1 VKLASIPICM
11 VQGHEWFE
19 SRQMTGFET
28 CRRCRS
34 RRRKPWDGP
43 TLSPY
48 EQGEAPELPALPYTI
63 TVAARKGGSGKS
75 TIALHLALAA
85 HLRGHKVLLADT
97 DVQRSSIESLDARD
111 GDRPEVVSSR
121 GAALR
126 TLQAQ
131 AAARHAEYL
140 IVDTPAGPG
149 ADLTLAMMI
158 SDLTLLIA
166 RPSFLDIAAAA
177 RSFYE
182 ARALGRPATI
192 LLNQAQPARGGQ
204 EAASVARAME
214 ALRHTRLPAAPLT
227 LHARTVYQT
236 AVARGRSVEELGPSP
251 AADEVAALWRHVEA
265 MRAEALA
272 ERAVAGAA
280 PAEAAAQS
288 ERPTLAPAH
297 QPGDQLV

>member
-1 VKLASIPICM
+1 M
-11 VQGHEWFE
+11 VQGHEWLE

-48 EQGEAPELPALPYTI
+48 EQGEALELPALPYTI

-97 DVQRSSIESLDARD
+97 DVQRSSAESLDARD
-111 GDRPEVVSSR
+111 GDRPEAVSTR

-131 AAARHAEYL
+131 AAARQVEYL

-166 RPSFLDIAAAA
+166 RPSFLDITAAA

-204 EAASVARAME
+204 EAASVARALE
-214 ALRHTRLPAAPLT
+214 ALRHTRLPAAPLI
-227 LHARTVYQT
+227 LHALTVYQT
-236 AVARGRSVEELGPSP
+236 AVARGRSQ
-251 AADEVAALWRHVEA
+251 R
-265 MRAEALA
+265 
-272 ERAVAGAA
+272 
-280 PAEAAAQS
+280 
-288 ERPTLAPAH
+288 
-297 QPGDQLV
+297 

>member
-1 VKLASIPICM
+1 VKLASIPICL
-11 VQGHEWFE
+11 VQGHDWVE
-19 SRQMTGFET
+19 SRALTGFET

-48 EQGEAPELPALPYTI
+48 REGDAPELPALPYTI

-97 DVQRSSIESLDARD
+97 DVQRSSTEALDARE
-111 GDRPEVVSSR
+111 GDRPEAIATR

-131 AAARHAEYL
+131 AAHHVDYL

-158 SDLTLLIA
+158 SDLTLLVA

-182 ARALGRPATI
+182 ARALERPASI

-214 ALRHTRLPAAPLT
+214 ALRHTRLPAAPLI
-227 LHARTVYQT
+227 LHARTAYQT

-265 MRAEALA
+265 MRAGAQADPRFADQNLA
-272 ERAVAGAA
+272 ELATESASPA
-280 PAEAAAQS
+280 PAP
-288 ERPTLAPAH
+288 ER
-297 QPGDQLV
+297 QPSLPGG